1 MTNVVNIN
9 DVLDGHVVLDL
20 ACVDRLYLN
29 AYVANMQVGQTSA
42 SGVSAVVASQPIGVS
57 LLGQNW
63 LSRLGSVTIEGDR
76 MTLR

>member
-1 MTNVVNIN
+1 MARIK
-9 DVLDGHVVLDL
+9 L
-20 ACVDRLYLN
+20 
-29 AYVANMQVGQTSA
+29 ANMQVGQTSA